1 MKIEVKKSWLSAIIL
16 LAMSACA
23 IVYLATQFLSMRE
36 KEPIY
41 PGPGVT
47 EIKMLSDW
55 YPALKDTAGDTEV
68 YGLKGEK

>member
-16 LAMSACA
+16 LALSACA

-55 YPALKDTAGDTEV
+55 
-68 YGLKGEK
+68 